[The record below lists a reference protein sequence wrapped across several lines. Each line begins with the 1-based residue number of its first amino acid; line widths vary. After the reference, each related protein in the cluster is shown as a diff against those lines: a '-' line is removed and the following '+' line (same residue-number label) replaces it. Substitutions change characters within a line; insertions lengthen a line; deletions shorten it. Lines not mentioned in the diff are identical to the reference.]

1 MKSQIARTSKGP
13 IEYTLL
19 GNGPVVLVCH
29 GTSSNCFSAQLT
41 GPLVEASFSVL
52 TPSRPGYGHTPLDV
66 GRSAAQAADALIT
79 LLDSLRIQR
88 CSVAA
93 ISGGGP
99 TGVALAAGFPQRVDR
114 LALISAITRPEVRP
128 NEPAYRSQAAFYGP
142 LHPVF
147 WGMLGLMSRLS
158 PRSTARQTLAIFSNH
173 DPDDSL
179 SRLSAQ
185 DIDIIRRFFQ
195 DRSSRQGALN
205 DGTHVVG
212 RALLQTVQQP
222 TLVVHS
228 REDRAVPFS
237 HAEWAL
243 ENISHAQLYEAG
255 FTGHF
260 FWVGP
265 DFPAISQR
273 LIEFLK

>member
-1 MKSQIARTSKGP
+1 
-13 IEYTLL
+13 
-19 GNGPVVLVCH
+19 
-29 GTSSNCFSAQLT
+29 
-41 GPLVEASFSVL
+41 
-52 TPSRPGYGHTPLDV
+52 
-66 GRSAAQAADALIT
+66 
-79 LLDSLRIQR
+79 
-88 CSVAA
+88 
-93 ISGGGP
+93 
-99 TGVALAAGFPQRVDR
+99 
-114 LALISAITRPEVRP
+114 
-128 NEPAYRSQAAFYGP
+128 
-142 LHPVF
+142 
-147 WGMLGLMSRLS
+147 MLGLMSRLS

-195 DRSSRQGALN
+195 GRSSRQGALN

-243 ENISHAQLYEAG
+243 ENIPHAQLYEAG

-265 DFPAISQR
+265 DFPGISQR
-273 LIEFLK
+273 LIEFLELEAHGMN